1 MDSPVATLTPPLY
14 TGSEG
19 PSKGPGAWEPRAHP
33 TAKGG
38 IPSLAM
44 VSEGDSAPDFE
55 GETADGRRLALA
67 DLLARGPVVLFF
79 YVKDF
84 TPG

>member
-1 MDSPVATLTPPLY
+1 
-14 TGSEG
+14 
-19 PSKGPGAWEPRAHP
+19 
-33 TAKGG
+33 
-38 IPSLAM
+38 M
-44 VSEGDSAPDFE
+44 VSEGDIAPDFE
-55 GETADGRRLALA
+55 GKTADGRRLALA

>member
-1 MDSPVATLTPPLY
+1 MIGE
-14 TGSEG
+14 GS
-19 PSKGPGAWEPRAHP
+19 
-33 TAKGG
+33 T
-38 IPSLAM
+38 
-44 VSEGDSAPDFE
+44 APDFE
-55 GETADGRRLALA
+55 GETADGKRLVLA